1 MNTQANQT
9 TAKPARKAA
18 AKPAA
23 RPAKAA
29 KPAKAAAPK
38 GKPAPAAS
46 APAYAL
52 GKAFAPKAG
61 GKYRQ
66 IENWAVVVAALPATK
81 AELIAAIKAADL
93 DNAAGFVQA
102 RIRKGHLLAV

>member
-1 MNTQANQT
+1 MSELGFAPI
-9 TAKPARKAA
+9 AKGRKVP

-23 RPAKAA
+23 SPAKAA
-29 KPAKAAAPK
+29 KAASAKAAK
-38 GKPAPAAS
+38 AAS
-46 APAYAL
+46 APAFKL

-66 IENWAVVVAALPATK
+66 IENWAAVVAALPATK
-81 AELIAAIKAADL
+81 TELIAVIKAAGL

-102 RIRKGHLLAV
+102 RIRKGHLLPV